1 MSESSAA
8 LDNILNLDR
17 EENAMIMA
25 ELCRK
30 DAKLRKAIESVG
42 PFSIEK
48 RKERSIFGA
57 LVRSIIYQQLNGRAA
72 ATIYGRFTDSFSKK
86 SCPSAASIYEATD
99 EALRECGIS
108 RPKLNAIR
116 ALCSHQL
123 EGSLPTE
130 KEALLMSDEELIEA
144 LTRVK
149 GVGLWTAQMLLIF
162 HLGRPDVLPYTDYG
176 VKKGFQRV
184 FHPKETDE
192 LTDLQERLIKR
203 AKLWRPYRSVAS
215 WYMWRVLD

>member
-1 MSESSAA
+1 MSESNAA
-8 LDNILNLDR
+8 LENILNLDR
-17 EENAMIMA
+17 EKNALITA

-30 DAKLRKAIESVG
+30 DVRLKKAIEKVG
-42 PFSIEK
+42 PFSLAK
-48 RKERSIFGA
+48 REERTVFGA

-72 ATIYGRFTDSFSKK
+72 ATIYGRFTDSFGKRC
-86 SCPSAASIYEATD
+86 CPPASSIQKATD

-116 ALCSHQL
+116 ALCAHQL
-123 EGSLPTE
+123 DGSLPGE
-130 KEALLMSDEELIEA
+130 KEALVMTDEELIDC

-176 VKKGFQRV
+176 VKKGFQRI
-184 FHPKETDE
+184 FHPKETEE
-192 LTDLQERLIKR
+192 LSDLQERLIKR
-203 AKLWRPYRSVAS
+203 AALWRPYRSVAS